1 MKADVTPI
9 SPESPVELEQSEV
22 AQASMSKVLI
32 VEDEHTIAEGVE
44 LYLRKEG
51 FHTERAGNGQRALEL
66 WRAFRPDL
74 ILLDIGLPEMD
85 GLEVLKTLRVSDRVP
100 VIMMTARAEEIDEL
114 LGLGLG
120 ADDYITKP
128 FSLRVLVAHAKAVL
142 KRHAPVVQ
150 QKPLRVGSIEID
162 AYHVSVTVNAR
173 PLSLTPAEFK
183 LLYHLAQTP
192 GRAVSRA
199 ELLEASMPDSDAL
212 ERAVDSHLKN
222 LRQKLL
228 EAGVERAIETVWGFG
243 YRLNE
248 VL

>member
-1 MKADVTPI
+1 MNIDTGFETPRKLAQKAD
-9 SPESPVELEQSEV
+9 
-22 AQASMSKVLI
+22 MSKILI
-32 VEDEHTIAEGVE
+32 VEDEHVIAEGVE

-51 FHTERAGNGQRALEL
+51 FETERARDGKRALEL
-66 WRAFRPDL
+66 WRAFKPDL
-74 ILLDIGLPEMD
+74 ILLDIGLPELD

-142 KRHAPVVQ
+142 KRHAPTLE
-150 QKPLRVGSIEID
+150 QKPLRVGAIEVD
-162 AYHVSVTVNAR
+162 AYHVSVTVKAQ
-173 PLSLTPAEFK
+173 PLTLTPTEFK
-183 LLYHLAQTP
+183 LLHHLAQTP

-199 ELLEASMPDSDAL
+199 ELLGASMPESDAL

-222 LRQKLL
+222 LRQKLAD
-228 EAGVERAIETVWGFG
+228 AGVEGAIETVWGYG

-248 VL
+248 TPNEVP

>member
-9 SPESPVELEQSEV
+9 SPESPVELEPSEV
-22 AQASMSKVLI
+22 AQASMSKILI

-51 FHTERAGNGQRALEL
+51 FQTERARDGKRALEL

-114 LGLGLG
+114 LGLG

-150 QKPLRVGSIEID
+150 QKPLRVGAIEVD
-162 AYHVSVTVNAR
+162 AYHMSVRANAR

-199 ELLEASMPDSDAL
+199 ELLEASVPESDAL
-212 ERAVDSHLKN
+212 ERTVDSHLKN
-222 LRQKLL
+222 LRQKL
-228 EAGVERAIETVWGFG
+228 ADVGVEDAIETVWGFG

-248 VL
+248 VP

>member
-1 MKADVTPI
+1 MTAETSFESSRELAQKAGMNKI
-9 SPESPVELEQSEV
+9 
-22 AQASMSKVLI
+22 LI

-51 FHTERAGNGQRALEL
+51 FETERAGDGKRALEL
-66 WRAFRPDL
+66 WRVFRPDL
-74 ILLDIGLPEMD
+74 ILLDIGLPEID

-128 FSLRVLVAHAKAVL
+128 FSLRVLTAHVRAVL
-142 KRHAPVVQ
+142 KRHAPVVE
-150 QKPLRVGSIEID
+150 QKPLRVGSIEVD
-162 AYHVSVTVNAR
+162 AYHMSVRANAR
-173 PLSLTPAEFK
+173 PVSLTPAEFK
-183 LLYHLAQTP
+183 LLHHLAQTP

-199 ELLEASMPDSDAL
+199 ELLGASMPESDAL

-222 LRQKLL
+222 LRQKL
-228 EAGVERAIETVWGFG
+228 ADVGVENAIETVWGFG

-248 VL
+248 VS